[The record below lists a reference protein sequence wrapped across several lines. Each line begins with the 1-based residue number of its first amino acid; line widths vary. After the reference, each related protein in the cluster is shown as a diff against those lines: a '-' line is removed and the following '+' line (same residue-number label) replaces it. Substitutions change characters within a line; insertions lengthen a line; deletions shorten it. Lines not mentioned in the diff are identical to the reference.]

1 MSFLDR
7 ERELAWLN
15 EGWPPT
21 APRGAQLRILYGRR
35 RVGKSALLDEFARG
49 KRSIVFQAV
58 EGTVADQL
66 RDLTAA
72 ILIVEDDPVLRA
84 APLTTWD
91 AALAYLLRLA
101 ANGPLFVVFDEYQYA
116 AESDP
121 TLASRLQ
128 RWWSREAVQQPL
140 YLVLCGSYIRFFVKN
155 VLTGPAYGR
164 TTGAWQLRPLGYLEA
179 AQFFPSWSVE
189 DRIRSYAVTGGVP
202 HYLQQFDPERPLAW
216 NIAHRVLRAG
226 SVLYQEAELLM
237 REELR
242 EPRLYLSILRAISDG
257 RTRVGE
263 ITERVRPLSAST
275 DITPYLY
282 TLQDLG
288 LIEYRQPVVG
298 KTGRRGIWSI
308 VEPYLRFWF
317 RFVVSN
323 RAVLEHGGDPEHV
336 YRVTVAPALDEF
348 VSKPTFEEI
357 CRTWVLTQAAASR
370 WEGIERVGAWWGSVT
385 RATPDNPKHQEE
397 AELEVVAARGERVI
411 LAGEAK
417 WSRRPV
423 GMAALGRL
431 REVAAHMPGTSSTTE
446 LIVFGRAFDKRL
458 QERAGGEGVRL
469 VSAEQLYGEVG
480 VVDGGYV

>member
-1 MSFLDR
+1 MRFVDR
-7 ERELAWLN
+7 ERELAWLV

-49 KRSIVFQAV
+49 KRCIIFQAV

-72 ILIVEDDPVLRA
+72 ILAVEDDPVLRA
-84 APLTTWD
+84 SPLSTWE
-91 AALAYLLRLA
+91 AALAYLLRMA
-101 ANGPLFVVFDEYQYA
+101 RSGPLLVIFDEYQYA
-116 AESDP
+116 AESEP

-128 RWWSREAVQQPL
+128 RWWSREAVGQPI
-140 YLVLCGSYIRFFVKN
+140 YLVLCGSSIRFFVKN

-164 TTGAWQLRPLGYLEA
+164 TTGAWQLHPLGYREA
-179 AQFFPSWSVE
+179 AQFFPEWSVE
-189 DRIRSYAVTGGVP
+189 DRIRAYAVAGGVP
-202 HYLQQFDPERPLAW
+202 HYLEQLDPARSLAW
-216 NIAHRVLRAG
+216 NVAHRVLRTG

-257 RTRVGE
+257 CTRVGE
-263 ITERVRPLSAST
+263 ITERVRPHSSST

-282 TLQDLG
+282 TLQELG
-288 LIEYRQPVVG
+288 LIAYQQPVVG
-298 KTGRRGIWSI
+298 KAARRGIWTI

-323 RAVLEHGGDPEHV
+323 RAVLEHGGDAERV
-336 YRVTVAPALDEF
+336 YRTIVGPALDEF

-357 CRTWVLTQAAASR
+357 CRAWMLERAAAGKP
-370 WEGIERVGAWWGSVT
+370 EGVERVGAWWGAVARPT
-385 RATPDNPKHQEE
+385 ADNPKHQAE

-411 LAGEAK
+411 AAGEAK
-417 WSRRPV
+417 WTRGPV
-423 GMAALGRL
+423 GAAALGRL
-431 REVAAHMPGTSSTTE
+431 MEVVSHIPGASGETK
-446 LIVFGRAFDKRL
+446 LFVFGRAFDTRL
-458 QERAGGEGVRL
+458 QERAESEGVTL
-469 VSAEQLYGEVG
+469 VSAERLYAESGAA
-480 VVDGGYV
+480 